1 MMNKEQE
8 HVQCLRQYTS
18 KLADLCL
25 LSSRLTMSFQIAS
38 FVVAFFVAFTDY
50 SATLALSTRTVLSSI
65 FGPLGE

>member
-1 MMNKEQE
+1 
-8 HVQCLRQYTS
+8 
-18 KLADLCL
+18 
-25 LSSRLTMSFQIAS
+25 MSFQIAS